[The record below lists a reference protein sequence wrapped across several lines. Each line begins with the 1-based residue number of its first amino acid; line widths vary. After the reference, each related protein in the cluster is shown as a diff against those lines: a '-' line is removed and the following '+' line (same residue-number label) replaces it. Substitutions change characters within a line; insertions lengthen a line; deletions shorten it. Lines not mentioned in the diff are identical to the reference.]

1 MTIRNF
7 DSGFVVTLKARTSDN
22 LFEIALY
29 NLLISIFIDPNTVS
43 LTLLLEFRLSSIEG
57 GHYK

>member
-22 LFEIALY
+22 LIDIALY
-29 NLLISIFIDPNTVS
+29 NLLISIFTDPNTVRF
-43 LTLLLEFRLSSIEG
+43 TLLLEF
-57 GHYK
+57 